1 MGGTQELGFHDIV
14 AESQGLHGFPE
25 FWELIDET
33 LLTTTIF
40 SNGYQAYYLSNK
52 CYVLSFI

>member
-1 MGGTQELGFHDIV
+1 MG
-14 AESQGLHGFPE
+14 

-40 SNGYQAYYLSNK
+40 SNGYQAYYLYYK
-52 CYVLSFI
+52 CYVLLFA